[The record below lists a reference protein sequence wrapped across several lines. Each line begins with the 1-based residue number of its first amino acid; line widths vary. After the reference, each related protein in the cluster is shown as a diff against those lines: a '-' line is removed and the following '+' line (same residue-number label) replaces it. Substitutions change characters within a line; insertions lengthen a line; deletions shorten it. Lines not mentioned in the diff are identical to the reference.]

1 MVSFGCSVGRFDL
14 AQNSVI
20 RLCKLKDKVSKQRL
34 GVVVTFD
41 VSRAKEGA
49 HEVGGTLIRVHAV
62 LTFKILDQIVGQNGF
77 ARASATSDP

>member
-1 MVSFGCSVGRFDL
+1 MVTFGYSIGRFDL

-41 VSRAKEGA
+41 VSRTKERA
-49 HEVGGTLIRVHAV
+49 HEMGGTLSRIRAV
-62 LTFKILDQIVGQNGF
+62 LTLKILGQVVSQSGF
-77 ARASATSDP
+77 AGASATSDP